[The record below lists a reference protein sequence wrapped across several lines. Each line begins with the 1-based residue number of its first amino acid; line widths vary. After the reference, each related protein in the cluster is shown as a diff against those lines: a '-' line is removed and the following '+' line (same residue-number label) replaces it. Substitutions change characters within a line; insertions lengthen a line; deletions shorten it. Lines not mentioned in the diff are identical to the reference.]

1 MTVDMRSFLQQIKKS
16 DDLFTVKKRVSTK
29 YEIAAVTEKLD
40 GSKAALFE
48 NVKGSK
54 FKLISNL
61 VGSRDRFAQAIGSKK
76 SDINQKIVKAISS
89 AKKPRI
95 SPTAKF
101 FENSSKD
108 TSILPIVT
116 HFQNESGPFITSSI
130 LYTRNQEKKSQ
141 NSSFHRLMPIG
152 KNQFSIRMVEGRD
165 LHRSFM
171 FAKTHGQ
178 DLPVAITVGVHPA
191 ISIACAFQAKW
202 GKNELEIANSLMNN
216 KLTLT
221 KCPNTG
227 LLVPSTAEIVM
238 EGKILRNKTHK
249 EWMVEMLRTYDM
261 PRSAPVIQIEKLYF
275 RNNPIYHDILSGYSE
290 ARLLMGMPIEAK
302 LNSIMKKKFPQTR
315 QVILTSGG
323 ANWLHAVVQISKT
336 RTTNVKKIINEVFAN
351 HRSLK
356 MVTVV
361 DDDIDP
367 TDAVAVEFAMATRF
381 QADKDLVI
389 IKNVRGSS
397 LDPSSDQKKLRTT
410 KMGIDATI
418 PASKRSDGFKL
429 GKIPKAKTNLKDY
442 LKK

>member
-1 MTVDMRSFLQQIKKS
+1 MTDDLRKYLQEIKKTN
-16 DDLFTVKKRVSTK
+16 DLIVIKKKVSTK
-29 YEIAAVTEKLD
+29 YEIASITEKLD
-40 GSKAALFE
+40 GEKAVLFE

-54 FKLISNL
+54 FKLVSNL
-61 VGSRDRFAQAIGSKK
+61 VGNRSRFIQAIDSKK
-76 SDINQKIVKAISS
+76 SDINQKILRAISS
-89 AKKPRI
+89 AKKPKI
-95 SPTAKF
+95 SRKAKF

-108 TSILPIVT
+108 ISILPIVT

-130 LYTRNQEKKSQ
+130 LYTQNQEKKSQ
-141 NSSFHRLMPIG
+141 NSSIHRLMPIG
-152 KNQFSIRMVEGRD
+152 KNKFTIRMVEGRD
-165 LHRSFM
+165 LHRAFT
-171 FAKTHGQ
+171 FAKNRGK
-178 DLPVAITVGVHPA
+178 DLPVAITIGVHPA
-191 ISIACAFQAKW
+191 ITIACAFQAKW
-202 GKNELEIANSLMNN
+202 GKNELEIANSLLNN

-221 KCPNTG
+221 KCPSTG
-227 LLVPSTAEIVM
+227 FLVPSTAEIVM

-261 PRSAPVIQIEKLYF
+261 PRPAPIIQIEKLYF
-275 RNNPIYHDILSGYSE
+275 RNNPIYHDILSGYTE

-302 LNSIMKKKFPQTR
+302 LNGIMKKRFPQTK

-336 RTTNVKKIINEVFAN
+336 RTTNVKKIIKETFVN

-381 QADKDLVI
+381 QADKDLII

-397 LDPSSDQKKLRTT
+397 LDPSSDQKRLQTT

-418 PASKRSDGFKL
+418 PASKRPEGFEL
-429 GKIPKAKTNLKDY
+429 GKIPKGKANLKDY